1 MPGHKYTESA
11 AFACTKFPKVFFTSC
26 TIPLHNAHLA
36 ADMIFVTLALLVLLV
51 TYIISINDAIQ
62 INYSDNVQ
70 YAKNVIEACI

>member
-11 AFACTKFPKVFFTSC
+11 AFACTKFSLPG

-36 ADMIFVTLALLVLLV
+36 ADMIFVTLALLV

>member
-1 MPGHKYTESA
+1 MQ
-11 AFACTKFPKVFFTSC
+11 KVFFTL
-26 TIPLHNAHLA
+26 PLHNAHLA

>member
-11 AFACTKFPKVFFTSC
+11 AFACTKFSLPG

-51 TYIISINDAIQ
+51 TCIISINDAIQ

>member
-1 MPGHKYTESA
+1 MQ
-11 AFACTKFPKVFFTSC
+11 KVFFTL
-26 TIPLHNAHLA
+26 PLHNAHLA
-36 ADMIFVTLALLVLLV
+36 ADMIFVTLALLV

>member
-1 MPGHKYTESA
+1 MPGHKYIESA
-11 AFACTKFPKVFFTSC
+11 AFACTKCSLPG

-36 ADMIFVTLALLVLLV
+36 ADMIFVTLALLV
-51 TYIISINDAIQ
+51 TYIIPINDAIQ